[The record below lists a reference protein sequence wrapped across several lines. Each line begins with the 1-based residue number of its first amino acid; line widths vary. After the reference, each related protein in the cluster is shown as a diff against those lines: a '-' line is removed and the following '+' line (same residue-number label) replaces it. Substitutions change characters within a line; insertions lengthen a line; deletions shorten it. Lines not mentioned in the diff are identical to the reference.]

1 MSIVHGLLARKDRFM
16 SCPSVSLRRIWRYSG
31 FGWRERYPLAIKFMW
46 FKLPLL
52 LVCAITQAAPAD
64 NWQPVTGASTLR
76 DLVSGA
82 TAEITPTPGVTA
94 TGTYNA
100 DGTARIEAW
109 NETFKRTWRVEGD
122 DRVCYS
128 SSIATH
134 CYRFEQNVDVPGE
147 YRSIQ
152 VDTGEA
158 VAFRIVDAVA
168 EPVDAA
174 APDDEDGGL
183 GSPSAAEF
191 AAALSDPNTN
201 LGSMN
206 FQFDYIEFEGDIP
219 GAGSANATRVLFQPS
234 LPYKLTE
241 TTNLFIRPAV
251 PVIFSQD
258 VPSSRGG
265 FDSEGVELGDISTDA
280 SLARTLPGGFV
291 VLGGLAAT
299 FPTATDDSL
308 GLDQWLLGPEAALA
322 MVRPW
327 GVLGVLVSHQWDVA
341 GEDDYDTSI
350 TGGQYFYAFNLGEGW
365 QINGSPTFAYN
376 HEAASDDKW
385 TFPLAVGASKTT
397 IIGGRPWKF
406 GVQYW
411 HYVETPDTF
420 GPDFQIRFSISPVVQ
435 LPW

>member
-1 MSIVHGLLARKDRFM
+1 MVMKFRWIEL
-16 SCPSVSLRRIWRYSG
+16 SLPLTSAI
-31 FGWRERYPLAIKFMW
+31 PLAA
-46 FKLPLL
+46 L
-52 LVCAITQAAPAD
+52 AD
-64 NWQPVTGASTLR
+64 SWQPLTGASTLR
-76 DLVSGA
+76 ELVSGT
-82 TAEITPTPGVTA
+82 TAEITLAHGVTA

-100 DGTARIEAW
+100 DGTADIEAW

-128 SSIATH
+128 STIATH
-134 CYRFEQNVDVPGE
+134 CYRFEKNVDVPGE
-147 YRSIQ
+147 YRSIH
-152 VDTGEA
+152 VDTGEV

-168 EPVDAA
+168 RAVGEA
-174 APDDEDGGL
+174 APADEDGGL
-183 GSPSAAEF
+183 AAPSAAEV

-206 FQFDYIEFEGDIP
+206 FQFDYIEFKGDIP
-219 GAGSANATRVLFQPS
+219 GADSANATRILFQPS
-234 LPYKLTE
+234 LPYKLTD

-251 PVIFSQD
+251 PVVISQD
-258 VPSSRGG
+258 VPSSGGG
-265 FDSEGVELGDISTDA
+265 FDSEGVELGDVSTDA
-280 SLARTLPGGFV
+280 SLAKTLPGGFV

-299 FPTATDDSL
+299 FPTATHDSL

-327 GVLGVLVSHQWDVA
+327 GVVGVLVNHQWDIA
-341 GEDDYDTSI
+341 GEGDYGTSI
-350 TGGQYFYAFNLGEGW
+350 TAGQYFYAFNLGEGW

-376 HEAASDDKW
+376 HQAASDDKW
-385 TFPLAVGASKTT
+385 TLPLAVGVSKTA

-411 HYVETPDTF
+411 HYVESPDTF
-420 GPDFQIRFSISPVVQ
+420 GPDYQIRFSISPVVE